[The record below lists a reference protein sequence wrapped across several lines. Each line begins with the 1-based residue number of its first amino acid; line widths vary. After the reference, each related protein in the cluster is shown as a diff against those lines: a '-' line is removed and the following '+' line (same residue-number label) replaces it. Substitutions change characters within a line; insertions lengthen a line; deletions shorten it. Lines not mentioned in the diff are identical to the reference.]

1 MMRKLRVRR
10 GVLQTPVIRY
20 RHRRTGRTVTLV
32 GTAHVGEAS
41 YYERLQAIVARL
53 EAAGAV
59 VCYEWIGSAA
69 EEEWAAASAGERAAR
84 DASQS
89 MGQGTFKQVGR
100 SLGWVEQGAVF
111 RWAPSWRNVDIT
123 DLELVRLASPEGMRA
138 MGGALGDV
146 WGSSLTQ
153 DQADAVT
160 GAAAGVVFRLV
171 SLDWFDLLRRI
182 TTWDDAS
189 RRFSR
194 VDIEERNAHALAR
207 MPSGADVVLL
217 WGAGHLPGLAAG
229 LKQAPGERRRLAA
242 TARGAEGRGLLPSA
256 LSLAVPGAV
265 PPGLRAAV
273 PAATG
278 HHRGGLHSDQ
288 PDRQYRAG
296 GRP

>member
-41 YYERLQAIVARL
+41 YYDRLHATVTRL

-59 VCYEWIGSAA
+59 VCYEWIGPAA
-69 EEEWAAASAGERAAR
+69 EEEWAVASAGERAAR
-84 DASQS
+84 DVSRA
-89 MGQGTFKQVGR
+89 MGEATFRRVCR

-111 RWAPSWRNVDIT
+111 RRAPSWRNVDMT
-123 DLELVRLASPEGMRA
+123 DLELVRLARPETLRGLREA
-138 MGGALGDV
+138 FGDV

-153 DQADAVT
+153 DRADAFA

-171 SLDWFDLLRRI
+171 SLDWFDLLRHI

-189 RRFSR
+189 RQFNH
-194 VDIEERNAHALAR
+194 VEVEERNAHALASL
-207 MPSGADVVLL
+207 PAGADVVLL

-229 LKQAPGERRRLAA
+229 LKQAGHRRQGTTWMNVGRLPA
-242 TARGAEGRGLLPSA
+242 
-256 LSLAVPGAV
+256 
-265 PPGLRAAV
+265 LRASIKTVAKYL
-273 PAATG
+273 PAL
-278 HHRGGLHSDQ
+278 R
-288 PDRQYRAG
+288 
-296 GRP
+296 